1 MRGGGGG
8 GEVVRQNLCD
18 GRTQHTHTHTPRGGG
33 GLAGRSLGYKG
44 KKKFRGAYSAAARRP
59 QLPPITQPTQ
69 TTHHSHQSPP
79 PLPPPPRA
87 RFSASLLAPDALLA
101 RSRVTVAT
109 RPPCPLLSLPASPTP
124 PLHRVAAGSVHPS
137 TRGRQ
142 AGGGGGG
149 RRTAGVIDLT
159 KREKHS
165 HSHTHTLAHMHTCTH
180 AHALTLTH
188 MHTQSEQARAGYIS
202 GRKLKGVVGGDLCR
216 ALSGPAIQI
225 ITATVGACV

>member
-1 MRGGGGG
+1 MRGGGG

-33 GLAGRSLGYKG
+33 GLVGWLAGRSLGYKG

-87 RFSASLLAPDALLA
+87 FLCLALSP
-101 RSRVTVAT
+101 R
-109 RPPCPLLSLPASPTP
+109 RPPRALSRYRGNTTSLPAAFLACFTHTTSSSRSRGQCP
-124 PLHRVAAGSVHPS
+124 PKHTGTAG
-137 TRGRQ
+137 RGRRRR
-142 AGGGGGG
+142 

-159 KREKHS
+159 KREKH
-165 HSHTHTLAHMHTCTH
+165 THTRTHLHICTR
-180 AHALTLTH
+180 ARTH
-188 MHTQSEQARAGYIS
+188 PY
-202 GRKLKGVVGGDLCR
+202 
-216 ALSGPAIQI
+216 
-225 ITATVGACV
+225 